1 MFLPGFFASDAVSIE
16 MEALKNAIERG
27 EEMKIRDDGTI
38 VTGNEASSLGQGEN
52 LVSVKKGEFA

>member
-1 MFLPGFFASDAVSIE
+1 MSSE
-16 MEALKNAIERG
+16 MEALRDAVERG